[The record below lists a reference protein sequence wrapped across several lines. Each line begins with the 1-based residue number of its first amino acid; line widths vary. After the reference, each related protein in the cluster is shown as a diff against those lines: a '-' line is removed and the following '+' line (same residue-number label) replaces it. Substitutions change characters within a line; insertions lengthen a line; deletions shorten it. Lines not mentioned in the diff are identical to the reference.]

1 MQCLLVQYPLYS
13 RSVNWRCQL
22 LRGCPSYASNGEI
35 ILSSKKK
42 KVSSPAYKSIH
53 TFIIILQCSHKYYG
67 LVSTKYTLVNRQQ
80 MQPSHIYSA
89 LQLADCKTTST
100 DGHLYRLVPQPTG
113 DNVNNWAFLLPVH
126 VAVIVSTT
134 KTGNSER
141 NQAVIWSI
149 SWSSFRANVW

>member
-1 MQCLLVQYPLYS
+1 MLAMVK
-13 RSVNWRCQL
+13 
-22 LRGCPSYASNGEI
+22 SYFQA
-35 ILSSKKK
+35 KKK
-42 KVSSPAYKSIH
+42 KSFITSIQVTSSLYY
-53 TFIIILQCSHKYYG
+53 ILQCSHKYYG

-126 VAVIVSTT
+126 VAVSVSTT
-134 KTGNSER
+134 KTGNSAR

-149 SWSSFRANVW
+149 LWSSFRANVW